1 MRTQFKIPRISEE
14 VDITSNLSCGP
25 WTLVL
30 ISPGY
35 LEIRVT
41 GRDQGGEVADVLVEH
56 LVTANVRVLVGVQ
69 GRHVQ
74 LGEPEYHPLYGFSTT
89 KTNLIY

>member
-1 MRTQFKIPRISEE
+1 M
-14 VDITSNLSCGP
+14 
-25 WTLVL
+25 
-30 ISPGY
+30 
-35 LEIRVT
+35 T
-41 GRDQGGEVADVLVEH
+41 GRDQGGEVSDVLMEH

-89 KTNLIY
+89 KTNLVY